1 MNVGNQIKN
10 HRRRMKLTQVELA
23 EKLYISSQ
31 TISNWE
37 NERSYPDIHNLIA
50 LTILFNISLDELV
63 KGDITNMKEIIK
75 KSNYSRYNWIMLIM
89 FLLALISFEFF
100 IKEFGLMGLIIPVIL
115 VGIGLF
121 FSRLIN
127 DIEKSDEVKKYKD
140 IVVFLDENN
149 NKFEKDNI
157 EVSLAIITILLSLLL
172 VFQIIFNIIG

>member
-75 KSNYSRYNWIMLIM
+75 K
-89 FLLALISFEFF
+89 
-100 IKEFGLMGLIIPVIL
+100 VTT
-115 VGIGLF
+115 VGIIGLC
-121 FSRLIN
+121 
-127 DIEKSDEVKKYKD
+127 
-140 IVVFLDENN
+140 
-149 NKFEKDNI
+149 
-157 EVSLAIITILLSLLL
+157 LLCSY
-172 VFQIIFNIIG
+172 